1 MRRRDLINFFAGAI
15 AGFPSVAHA
24 QRKAVPTVGFLH
36 SLSAVSSAQ
45 VLDAFR
51 GALSEAGY
59 REGQNVAIEY
69 RWAEGKYDLLPG
81 LAADLVSRGVDVI
94 MTGGGTPS
102 AVAAK
107 QATSTIPIVFALPS
121 DPIGSGLVAS
131 WARPAGNATGISA
144 ISLELNAKRLELLAD
159 LVPRSRLIALL
170 VNPNFQMT
178 ETIVRDV
185 QEAARTKGLPL
196 HIVTAGSASEI
207 EAAFAALAELHADAL
222 IVGPDPFF
230 YEQRQQIATFA
241 SRLAVPAIYELDGFV
256 AAGGL
261 ISYGTSLTGVY
272 RQTAAYVGRILAG
285 AKPADLPVQQPTKF
299 DLVLNITTAKALG
312 LTVPPSI
319 TARVTAVIE

>member
-15 AGFPSVAHA
+15 GGFPSVAFA
-24 QRKAVPTVGFLH
+24 QRKAGPTVGFLH
-36 SLSAVSSAQ
+36 SLSAASSGQ

-51 GALSEAGY
+51 EGLSKAGY

-107 QATSTIPIVFALPS
+107 HATSTIPIVFALPS

-144 ISLELNAKRLELLAD
+144 ISLELNAKRLELLSD
-159 LVPRSRLIALL
+159 LVPRARLIALL
-170 VNPNFQMT
+170 VNPNFQLT
-178 ETIVRDV
+178 PSIIRDV
-185 QEAARTKGLPL
+185 QEAARAKGLPL
-196 HIVTAGSASEI
+196 QIVTAGNAGEV
-207 EAAFAALAELHADAL
+207 EAGFAALAELHADAL
-222 IVGPDPFF
+222 VVGPDPFF
-230 YEQRQQIATFA
+230 YEQRQQIAAFA
-241 SRLAVPAIYELDGFV
+241 SRHAVPAIYELDGFV

-261 ISYGTSLTGVY
+261 ISYGTSLTSVY
-272 RQTAAYVGRILAG
+272 RQCAAYVGRILGG
-285 AKPADLPVQQPTKF
+285 ATPADLPVQQPTQF
-299 DLVLNITTAKALG
+299 DLVLNMKTAKALG

-319 TARVTAVIE
+319 MARVDRVIE